1 MYETLGSKEQHL
13 RIIKGMVE
21 SSDNQF
27 VPMLVCDLEGEQTA
41 IGIPLDGESSKNAF
55 QKYLYQLIVGEKIT
69 GFSFT
74 TESWQ
79 TKLPNNSKLD
89 LDELMRMNPMD
100 RPHTT
105 ECMMVVF
112 SNGKSESTYLASLQ
126 TIRGRRIV
134 GEWEEVPQSGL
145 DGRFTHIW
153 KMAKSVCN

>member
-1 MYETLGSKEQHL
+1 MYETLDSREQHL
-13 RIIKGMVE
+13 RIIKGIVE
-21 SSDNQF
+21 SSDEQF

-41 IGIPLDGESSKNAF
+41 IGVPLDGESSKNAF

-79 TKLPNNSKLD
+79 TKLPDNSKLD
-89 LDELMRMNPMD
+89 LNELMRMNPVD

-112 SNGKSESTYLASLQ
+112 SHGKSESTYLASLH
-126 TIRGRRIV
+126 TIWGRRIV
-134 GEWEEVPQSGL
+134 GKWEEVPQSGL

-153 KMAKSVCN
+153 KMAKAAFN